1 MLMHEAG
8 VAQAIVKIASKTAS
22 KAGAKVVKSVKVE
35 IGDLQAVNDDS
46 LRFFFEAITKRT
58 MLEGAELQ
66 IKHIPIRAYC
76 SGCHRKVKIER
87 TIFAC
92 PLCGSFEVSP
102 RSGQELF
109 VRSIEVEDETE
120 GDAGNP

>member
-1 MLMHEAG
+1 MHEAG
-8 VAQAIVKIASKTAS
+8 VAQAIVRIASKSAI
-22 KAGAKVVKSVKVE
+22 KAGAKVVKSVQVD

-46 LRFFFEAITKRT
+46 LQFFFKAASKGTI
-58 MLEGAELQ
+58 LEGAELQ

-76 SGCHRKVKIER
+76 SRCHKKVEIER

-120 GDAGNP
+120 GDAGNS